1 VRANRPHAVAPG
13 IESRF
18 GRAELQQRLA
28 AVDLVATDIDECL
41 FPGFSQAV
49 LGQMILYRLLTRP
62 HTLGDLRLVPQLVS
76 GGAYVRG
83 VRLRR
88 RLGWSIPENTRLMR
102 RYEQSMAGIPEAYF
116 RAGAR
121 TIPDRSF
128 AGARRSLALLGRRAA
143 VGLISFGIHLI
154 AEEYM
159 RQLNAAAEQPYV
171 LFAEAN
177 PIAFDPGP
185 DGRPAFTGY
194 RCTPRTQPRH
204 KREALEQRMAEHGAR
219 YPLILGHGPDEI
231 EMVALARK
239 RGGLSIAF
247 RPIPIADPH
256 FDVVVRAPDWRPL
269 ARLLAELL

>member
-1 VRANRPHAVAPG
+1 MAPG

-49 LGQMILYRLLTRP
+49 LGHLILYRILTRP
-62 HTLGDLRLVPQLVS
+62 YALGDLRLVPQLVS
-76 GGAYVRG
+76 GGAYVRR

-88 RLGWSIPENTRLMR
+88 RLGWSIPDNTQLMR
-102 RYEQSMAGIPEAYF
+102 RYVQSMAGIPEAYF

-159 RQLNAAAEQPYV
+159 QQLNAAAEQPYV

-177 PIAFDPGP
+177 PITFDAGP
-185 DGRPAFTGY
+185 DGRPAFAGY
-194 RCTPRTQPRH
+194 RSALRTQPRH
-204 KREALEQRMAEHGAR
+204 KREVLERRLAHHGAR
-219 YPLILGHGPDEI
+219 CPLILGHGPDEI
-231 EMVALARK
+231 EMVALAREL
-239 RGGLSIAF
+239 GGLSIAF

-256 FDVVVRAPDWRPL
+256 FDVAIWAPNWRPL
-269 ARLLAELL
+269 AGLLAELLE